1 MCRLPG
7 LVPLLSSLSAS
18 FCVLPLLGP
27 LLHTLVPLAMAAGG
41 GVATATEDS
50 TDFGEGRPAY
60 CDILLG
66 LLDGVGLS
74 DKLAIRT
81 AR

>member
-18 FCVLPLLGP
+18 FCVLPLVGP
-27 LLHTLVPLAMAAGG
+27 LLHALVPLAMAAGG
-41 GVATATEDS
+41 GIATATEDS

-66 LLDGVGLS
+66 LLDGVALS
-74 DKLAIRT
+74 HKMAATTVR
-81 AR
+81 